1 MFSGMLVIVMQFSLR
16 QNVKRNKFDNRF
28 PKNYWFS
35 GYHLTSLNQTNCHL
49 KRSTIDL
56 GNTKQTQQCT
66 SLIYMHCDYDLHVVF
81 SLGQFMN
88 NLSPTFGLGGNS
100 NMRSSSMV
108 NAPVSQTQTVRTGV

>member
-35 GYHLTSLNQTNCHL
+35 GYHLTSQNQTNCHL

-88 NLSPTFGLGGNS
+88 TRYLLSLGQFIKNLSPTFGIGGNS

-108 NAPVSQTQTVRTGV
+108 